1 MKEHEIIQKVLNA
14 LSNIEDATAIES
26 TDFTEERDAN
36 MIVVGIDNVTQVN
49 VGLPDYNYRLQIVV
63 DTFIEGDNDGSL
75 FIDTYKEVQRIMNQ
89 YVLNDLALSDLFEEI
104 PVVGLFFENCD
115 FSIDD
120 KSNRAV
126 FEYTV
131 ITSF

>member
-1 MKEHEIIQKVLNA
+1 MKEHEIIKKVLNA

-26 TDFTEERDAN
+26 TDFTEERSDN
-36 MIVVGIDNVTQVN
+36 MIVVGIDSTTQVN
-49 VGLPDYNYRLQIVV
+49 VGLPDYSYRLQIVV
-63 DTFIEGDNDGSL
+63 DTFIEGDNDGSK
-75 FIDTYKEVQRIMNQ
+75 FKSTYNEVQRIMTQ
-89 YVLNDLALSDLFEEI
+89 YLLNEKSLSDLFEEI
-104 PVVGLFFENCD
+104 PVVGLFLENCG

-126 FEYTV
+126 IEYNI

>member
-1 MKEHEIIQKVLNA
+1 
-14 LSNIEDATAIES
+14 
-26 TDFTEERDAN
+26 
-36 MIVVGIDNVTQVN
+36 
-49 VGLPDYNYRLQIVV
+49 
-63 DTFIEGDNDGSL
+63 
-75 FIDTYKEVQRIMNQ
+75 MNQ

-131 ITSF
+131 IASF